1 MIKPIPLLLLAVF
14 MTACNSAQTAPNSLR
29 VRVSALSDNQT
40 LNVTATVEGHDGQ
53 TLSEALAALCHFQ
66 TLSWRSFEGNSVL

>member
-40 LNVTATVEGHDGQ
+40 LNVIATVEGHDGQ
-53 TLSEALAALCHFQ
+53 TLSEALVERQLWSV
-66 TLSWRSFEGNSVL
+66 TYRLSQQ